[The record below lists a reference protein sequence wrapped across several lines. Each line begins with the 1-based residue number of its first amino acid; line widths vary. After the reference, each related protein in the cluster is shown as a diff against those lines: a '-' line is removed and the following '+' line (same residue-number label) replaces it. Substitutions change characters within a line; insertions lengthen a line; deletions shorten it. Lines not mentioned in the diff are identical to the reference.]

1 MGADLGGRSLGT
13 DHQHGDHR
21 SALEISRCL
30 EAYPCQ
36 DHEQGATVEE
46 GKEVSGLLKI
56 VPPNLEHLSDSFLT
70 QPLRAKR
77 SPFQLQIFC

>member
-1 MGADLGGRSLGT
+1 
-13 DHQHGDHR
+13 
-21 SALEISRCL
+21 
-30 EAYPCQ
+30 
-36 DHEQGATVEE
+36 
-46 GKEVSGLLKI
+46 